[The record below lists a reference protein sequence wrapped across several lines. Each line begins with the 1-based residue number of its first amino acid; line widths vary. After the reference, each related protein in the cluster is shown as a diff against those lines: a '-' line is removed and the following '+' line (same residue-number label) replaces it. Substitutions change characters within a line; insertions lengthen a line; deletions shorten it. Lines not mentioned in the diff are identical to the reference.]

1 MVRPPKFLRPTN
13 SWAHRVRSRQHLF
26 QFRPVF
32 ARTSSIGRAPAVDSD
47 RRLTSGRQLQPGL
60 SAAPETNYLPLLPSG
75 PDGVRSVS
83 PRRARLS
90 TLTYRE
96 QSPRNLNL
104 EREFDPA
111 IADCGCRAPL
121 APRLARPRVML
132 SGRNRACQAAHK
144 CIGNRSADRS
154 TNCYVPVTAVN
165 SPSPPHI
172 TSRPLCPQATS
183 LCEGFEAPAV
193 SSGGCSYEPLFR
205 LARPS
210 RPALDYAQ
218 RALL

>member
-1 MVRPPKFLRPTN
+1 MVRPPKFSRPTY

-26 QFRPVF
+26 QFRPDY
-32 ARTSSIGRAPAVDSD
+32 ARASSIGRAPAVDSD
-47 RRLTSGRQLQPGL
+47 RRLSPGRQLQPGL

-96 QSPRNLNL
+96 QSPRDLNL

-121 APRLARPRVML
+121 APRLARPRV
-132 SGRNRACQAAHK
+132 
-144 CIGNRSADRS
+144 
-154 TNCYVPVTAVN
+154 CYLAVTAPVKL
-165 SPSPPHI
+165 HI
-172 TSRPLCPQATS
+172 S
-183 LCEGFEAPAV
+183 
-193 SSGGCSYEPLFR
+193 
-205 LARPS
+205 
-210 RPALDYAQ
+210 ALEIGVQ
-218 RALL
+218 PNQQTVTCL